1 MRTCPRRRKND
12 GEPKRVVF
20 YIRFSSWQ
28 QDAEN
33 SKEGQLNALQDY
45 ADSNGKICV
54 GIYID
59 EAISGKRDDRM
70 ELNRLMRDGQS
81 RDRPFDEVLI
91 WKFDRFGRRASTI
104 DRRATDLES
113 LDIAVTAIRQP
124 IDGKPAVVR
133 FVRNLLGNISEYF
146 SDNMGEDIAR
156 RTENLCRPW
165 GLDQFVRPVRTH
177 EGIPDGQRPDAAVLG
192 TRSQDRMDHRAVVRH
207 VPRWHRDLKDR

>member
-1 MRTCPRRRKND
+1 MPAKKKND

-33 SKEGQLNALQDY
+33 SKEGQINAPQDY

-59 EAISGKRDDRM
+59 EAISGKRDDRK

-91 WKFDRFGRRASTI
+91 
-104 DRRATDLES
+104 
-113 LDIAVTAIRQP
+113 
-124 IDGKPAVVR
+124 
-133 FVRNLLGNISEYF
+133 
-146 SDNMGEDIAR
+146 
-156 RTENLCRPW
+156 
-165 GLDQFVRPVRTH
+165 
-177 EGIPDGQRPDAAVLG
+177 
-192 TRSQDRMDHRAVVRH
+192 
-207 VPRWHRDLKDR
+207 